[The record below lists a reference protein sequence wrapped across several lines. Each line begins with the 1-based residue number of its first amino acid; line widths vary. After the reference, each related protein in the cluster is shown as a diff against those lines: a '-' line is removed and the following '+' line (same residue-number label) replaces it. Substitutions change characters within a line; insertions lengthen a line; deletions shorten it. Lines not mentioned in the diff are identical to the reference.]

1 MRVKTAQQ
9 LSRKYTYLYISTLN
23 IYTYT
28 DKRITPELTP
38 ISHINLVHPNWFST
52 YQKHLLNK
60 DSSCIVLSDID
71 AVSILLDKTITIY
84 EPKYI
89 TEMNQPVRDAGGR
102 AIGERTY
109 FLTYDE
115 VEKYYDK
122 FDNDDEE

>member
-23 IYTYT
+23 LYTYT
-28 DKRITPELTP
+28 DKLITPEHTP
-38 ISHINLVHPNWFST
+38 ISLINHKYPNWFST

-60 DSSCIVLSDID
+60 DSSCIVLTDID
-71 AVSILLDKTITIY
+71 AVSVLLDKSITIY

-89 TEMNQPVRDAGGR
+89 TEMNQPVRDANGR

-122 FDNDDEE
+122 FDNTDEE

>member
-9 LSRKYTYLYISTLN
+9 LSRKYTYMYITVLD

-28 DKRITPELTP
+28 DKVLKSSNPLE
-38 ISHINLVHPNWFST
+38 HIKDKHPQWFSN
-52 YQKHLLNK
+52 YQYNLLNK
-60 DSSCIVLSDID
+60 NTSCLILSDID

-89 TEMNQPVRDAGGR
+89 TEMNQPVRDANGR

-122 FDNDDEE
+122 FDNEDDE